1 MPENNY
7 FHKKY
12 DLDRFLEAQ
21 KISYDIALT
30 ELKGGYKR
38 SHWMWYIFPQLKGLG
53 YSTRA
58 KYYGIE
64 NIEEAIMYMAHP
76 VLSERLY
83 EISETLL
90 QIDNSDP
97 YDVMGEID
105 GEKLCSSMTL
115 FAEVVGY
122 DSVFGRVLEKFYG
135 GNRDINTVIILNK
148 QYEEKFNV

>member
-1 MPENNY
+1 
-7 FHKKY
+7 
-12 DLDRFLEAQ
+12 
-21 KISYDIALT
+21 
-30 ELKGGYKR
+30 
-38 SHWMWYIFPQLKGLG
+38 MWYIFPQLKGLG

-58 KYYGIE
+58 EYYGIE

-97 YDVMGEID
+97 YDVMGDID

-148 QYEEKFNV
+148 QYEEKFHV